1 MAGILVVDDTRSTC
15 TALAAILG
23 REGHT
28 VVTAPSGAEALAHLE
43 TSEVDLLLCDVR
55 MPKMDGLTVLRRAKA
70 HDGGI
75 AVVMIS
81 GYSDITVAVEAMKE
95 GACDYL
101 VKPLGADDVRHA
113 VQKALALRA
122 LLVENLVLKH
132 QVRDQFTRLQVI
144 GSSPTWHQICELVRQ
159 AAPARATV
167 LITGESGTGKELIAS
182 LLHRLSPRA
191 ESPFIV
197 LNTAAL
203 PATLLEAEL
212 FGYEKGAFTGA
223 LQRKLGY
230 FELAN
235 RGTLFL
241 DEIGDMPP
249 EVQAKLLRVLQDGTF
264 QRVGGTQTLQVDV
277 RVVAATNKE
286 LAREVTAGNFRQDLY
301 YRLNVI
307 NVALPPLR
315 ERRPDI
321 PLLAAHFLRKYA
333 EENQK
338 QVTAIQQEALQ
349 RLQAYRWPGNVREL
363 ENVMERA
370 VVLAQGTT
378 ITVHDLSLEEQ
389 GSPVVTDT
397 RDSFVLPAN
406 ATLAEVEREAIIQA
420 LQRNQ
425 GNRQAAARQLAIG
438 PATLYR
444 KFKAYKESGE
454 FELLPHC

>member
-1 MAGILVVDDTRSTC
+1 MASILVVDDTRSTC

-28 VVTAPSGAEALAHLE
+28 VVTATSGAEALAHLE

-101 VKPLGADDVRHA
+101 VKPLGADEVRRA

-370 VVLAQGTT
+370 VVLALGTT

-389 GSPVVTDT
+389 ESPVVPDT

-444 KFKAYKESGE
+444 KFKTYKESGE

>member
-1 MAGILVVDDTRSTC
+1 
-15 TALAAILG
+15 
-23 REGHT
+23 
-28 VVTAPSGAEALAHLE
+28 
-43 TSEVDLLLCDVR
+43 
-55 MPKMDGLTVLRRAKA
+55 
-70 HDGGI
+70 
-75 AVVMIS
+75 
-81 GYSDITVAVEAMKE
+81 
-95 GACDYL
+95 
-101 VKPLGADDVRHA
+101 
-113 VQKALALRA
+113 
-122 LLVENLVLKH
+122 
-132 QVRDQFTRLQVI
+132 
-144 GSSPTWHQICELVRQ
+144 
-159 AAPARATV
+159 
-167 LITGESGTGKELIAS
+167 
-182 LLHRLSPRA
+182 
-191 ESPFIV
+191 
-197 LNTAAL
+197 
-203 PATLLEAEL
+203 LLEAEL

-286 LAREVTAGNFRQDLY
+286 LAREVTAGNYRQDLY

-338 QVTAIQQEALQ
+338 QVAAIQQEALQ

-378 ITVHDLSLEEQ
+378 ITVHDLSLDEQ
-389 GSPVVTDT
+389 ESPVVPDT
-397 RDSFVLPAN
+397 RDAFVLPAN

-454 FELLPHC
+454 FEVLPHC

>member
-1 MAGILVVDDTRSTC
+1 MASILVVDDTRSTC

-28 VVTAPSGAEALAHLE
+28 VVTATSGAEALAHLE

-101 VKPLGADDVRHA
+101 VKPLGADDVRRA

-191 ESPFIV
+191 DSPFIV

-286 LAREVTAGNFRQDLY
+286 LAREVTAGTYRQDLY

-338 QVTAIQQEALQ
+338 QVTAIQHEALQ

-378 ITVHDLSLEEQ
+378 ITVHDLNLDEQ
-389 GSPVVTDT
+389 ESPVVPDT

-406 ATLAEVEREAIIQA
+406 ATMAEVEREAIIQA

-454 FELLPHC
+454 FEVLPHC

>member
-28 VVTAPSGAEALAHLE
+28 VVTATSGAEALAHLE

-101 VKPLGADDVRHA
+101 VKPLGADEVRRA

-191 ESPFIV
+191 DSPFIV

-378 ITVHDLSLEEQ
+378 ITVHDLNLDEQ
-389 GSPVVTDT
+389 ESPVVPDT

-454 FELLPHC
+454 FEVLPHC